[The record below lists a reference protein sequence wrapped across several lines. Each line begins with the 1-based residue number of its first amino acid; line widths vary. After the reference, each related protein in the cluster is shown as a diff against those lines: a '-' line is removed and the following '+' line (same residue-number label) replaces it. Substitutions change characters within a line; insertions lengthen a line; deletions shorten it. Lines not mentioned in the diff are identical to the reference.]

1 VAGPA
6 GSGASQ
12 YAYIYNML
20 GETVAIEADVPFSSN
35 GTLTAGFTHTPNS
48 SQILV
53 VDAGTYKVTFSV
65 SGSEPNQMALY
76 VDGVLVAGSI
86 YGSGAGTQENVGQV
100 IVPVTAGAVLTLR
113 NHSSAAA
120 VTLATP
126 IGGTAPNA
134 NASVLIEQ
142 LG

>member
-6 GSGASQ
+6 GSGPTQ
-12 YAYIYNML
+12 YAYIYNVL
-20 GETVAIEADVPFSSN
+20 GQTVAIEADVPFSSN
-35 GTLTAGFTHTPNS
+35 GTLTSGFTHAPS
-48 SQILV
+48 SAQIMV
-53 VDAGTYKVTFSV
+53 TAAGTYKVAFSV
-65 SGSEPNQMALY
+65 SGTEPNQMALY
-76 VDGVLVAGSI
+76 VDGVLIAGSI
-86 YGSGAGTQENVGQV
+86 YGSGAGTQQNNGQV
-100 IVPVTAGAVLTLR
+100 IAAVGAGAILTLR

-126 IGGTAPNA
+126 IGGTAPSA